1 MKYIFFIL
9 LIIKFAFS
17 HAFADVINSVEVKNN
32 NRITKESIIT
42 FGGIELGKDYNEEQL
57 NNILLDLYST
67 NFFSDIKFD
76 VQGDVLIVEVKERKI
91 IQQIILEGIK
101 AEKTK
106 KSILKNLSLREKSPY
121 VNFLAKQDIKKIEN
135 SLNNVGYYFNKVNV
149 TIKNNNNDTADIQQH
164 CTSGVGIHTAA

>member
-42 FGGIELGKDYNEEQL
+42 FGGIELGKDYSQEQL
-57 NNILLDLYST
+57 NKILLDLYST

-76 VQGDVLIVEVKERKI
+76 VQGDQLIV
-91 IQQIILEGIK
+91 
-101 AEKTK
+101 
-106 KSILKNLSLREKSPY
+106 
-121 VNFLAKQDIKKIEN
+121 
-135 SLNNVGYYFNKVNV
+135 
-149 TIKNNNNDTADIQQH
+149 
-164 CTSGVGIHTAA
+164 